1 MDGPPLAA
9 ATTRE
14 RLPARRVLVQ
24 REPLFQRLS
33 AAGPGGVM
41 LLCAPAGSGKT
52 ALLRSWVE
60 AVGWE
65 RVAWVSVERG
75 ERDGQRFWLAL
86 VEALAGA
93 VSGAG
98 LVERVSPSPGFS
110 GELLVERL
118 LSELGSLDEP
128 VLLVIDDL
136 HELRSTEAVRWLEL
150 CVARLPAQLRLALAT
165 RQDPRLGLHRLRLA
179 DKLTELRG
187 TDLRFSL
194 EEAHELLEAAGIV
207 LSDEG
212 LALLHERTEGWAA
225 GLRLAAVSL
234 AEHPDPELFV
244 TEFCGSERTVAGY
257 LLAEVLERQPAD
269 VRKLLLR
276 TSVLERVSG
285 PLADFLTGGSGSEWM
300 LRQLEDANAFVSSLD
315 AGRSWFRYHHL
326 FADLLRLE
334 LRRVAPE
341 IVGPLHRAAA
351 RWHAEQGDV
360 VEAIRHAQ
368 LARDWPDAIRL
379 LADSE
384 FRLILDGRRATIRAL
399 LAAFPAEEAAADAE
413 LALACGI
420 GRALDGLLDD
430 AAAYVTAAE
439 RLAPTVRGDRR
450 WYFDLRLSS
459 VRLLLARRGGD
470 LNKALDQVRS
480 VEASLSAPPK
490 PHRANDVALAGDA
503 RVAALMNLGIAELWS
518 LRLDDARSHLEQVRE
533 HARRIGRPY
542 LEIGC
547 LAHLAMAAP
556 LGGLPATVALPFTER
571 AVAIAETHGW
581 ATDPI
586 AAAAFAA
593 GASVLVRLARF
604 EEAER
609 WLQRAERA
617 LDPGEPGT
625 ELVLHATR
633 GLLRLAQ
640 GRLEEALAALR
651 ASQEMQA
658 RLADEHALTIELGSR
673 ALQAQIRM
681 GDTAAARAAL
691 AEMPAQERE
700 RAEMHIAAASVHL
713 ADDNPRAAVDALAPV
728 IERKV
733 RALHPTWA
741 AIEASVL
748 GAAAH
753 EQLGDRRTAEESIER
768 ALELA
773 EPDGMIL
780 PFVLTPV
787 GDLLARH
794 PRHRTAHATLL
805 TTILD
810 LLAASRPPGQPPRPA
825 DELSDAELRVLR
837 YLPSNLKAPEIASEL
852 CVSANT
858 VRTHLRHIY
867 AKLGAHNRSEAV
879 ARGREQRLLG
889 PRAAWR
895 GDHSKRVTT
904 AHPDWAHA

>member
-1 MDGPPLAA
+1 L
-9 ATTRE
+9 T
-14 RLPARRVLVQ
+14 
-24 REPLFQRLS
+24 
-33 AAGPGGVM
+33 
-41 LLCAPAGSGKT
+41 
-52 ALLRSWVE
+52 
-60 AVGWE
+60 
-65 RVAWVSVERG
+65 G
-75 ERDGQRFWLAL
+75 E
-86 VEALAGA
+86 
-93 VSGAG
+93 
-98 LVERVSPSPGFS
+98 
-110 GELLVERL
+110 
-118 LSELGSLDEP
+118 
-128 VLLVIDDL
+128 
-136 HELRSTEAVRWLEL
+136 
-150 CVARLPAQLRLALAT
+150 
-165 RQDPRLGLHRLRLA
+165 
-179 DKLTELRG
+179 LTELRAR
-187 TDLRFSL
+187 DLLFSL
-194 EEAHELLEAAGIV
+194 EEARQLLEPAGIA

-225 GLRLAAVSL
+225 GLLLAAISL
-234 AEHPDPELFV
+234 AAHPDPERFV
-244 TEFCGSERTVAGY
+244 REFSGSERTVAGY

-269 VRKLLLR
+269 VRELLLR

-285 PLADFLTGGSGSEWM
+285 PLADFLTGGSGSERI
-300 LRQLEDANAFVSSLD
+300 LRQLEDVNALVSSLD

-326 FADLLRLE
+326 FGDLLRLE

-341 IVGPLHRAAA
+341 IVGSLHRAAA
-351 RWHAEQGDV
+351 RWHGEHGDL

-368 LARDWPDAIRL
+368 AARDWPHAIRL
-379 LADSE
+379 LADNE
-384 FRLILDGRRATIRAL
+384 YALLLDGRRATIRAL

-420 GRALDGLLDD
+420 GRAFDGLLDD

-439 RLAPTVRGDRR
+439 RMAPTVRSDRR
-450 WYFDLRLSS
+450 WYFGLRLAS
-459 VRLLLARRGGD
+459 VRLILARRGGD
-470 LNKALDQVRS
+470 LNKALEEVRS
-480 VEASLSAPPK
+480 VEAALTAPAK
-490 PHRANDVALAGDA
+490 PHRASDVALADDA
-503 RVAALMNLGIAELWS
+503 RAAALMNLGIAELWS
-518 LRLDDARSHLEQVRE
+518 LRLGDARSHLEQVLE

-547 LAHLAMAAP
+547 LAHLGMAAP
-556 LGGLPATVALPFTER
+556 LSGLPATVALPFTER

-604 EEAER
+604 QEAEQ

-617 LDPGEPGT
+617 LDPGEPAS
-625 ELVLHATR
+625 ELVIHGTR

-640 GRLEEALAALR
+640 GRLEEGLAALR

-658 RLADEHALTIELGSR
+658 RLAGEHALTIELRSHT
-673 ALQAQIRM
+673 LQAQIRM

-691 AEMPAQERE
+691 AEMSAQDRE
-700 RAEMHIAAASVHL
+700 RAEMHIAAAFVHL
-713 ADDNPRAAVDALAPV
+713 AEDNPQAAVDALAPV

-748 GAAAH
+748 DAAAY

-780 PFVLTPV
+780 PFVLGPV

-794 PRHRTAHATLL
+794 PRHRTVHATLL

-810 LLAASRPPGQPPRPA
+810 LLGASRPPGQPPPPA

-867 AKLGAHNRSEAV
+867 AKLGAHSRSEAV

-889 PRAAWR
+889 PRAA
-895 GDHSKRVTT
+895 
-904 AHPDWAHA
+904 